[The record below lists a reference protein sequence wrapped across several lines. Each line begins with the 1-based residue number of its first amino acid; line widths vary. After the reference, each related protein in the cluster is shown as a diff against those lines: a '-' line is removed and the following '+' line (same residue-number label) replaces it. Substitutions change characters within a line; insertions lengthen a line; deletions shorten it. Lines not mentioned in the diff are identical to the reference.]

1 MSRFGRDSK
10 RIAQRAP
17 KPGPPRELPGTIE
30 GLTGNLREL
39 NEKRDGLAGDVD
51 KLRRRLAEAE
61 DELDQLQ
68 LSWWP
73 WQPDEEQ
80 RLELYRDMLCAHLG
94 AVSSELDATT
104 ASIGAIRAALV
115 GQYAV
120 TQASPRP
127 VEALTMPCPACGQ
140 PSVPQRAAAAGRGW
154 RKGWYECLADECG
167 TAWSA
172 RWSGGTHPAVRM
184 AGL

>member
-1 MSRFGRDSK
+1 D
-10 RIAQRAP
+10 
-17 KPGPPRELPGTIE
+17 
-30 GLTGNLREL
+30 
-39 NEKRDGLAGDVD
+39 EK
-51 KLRRRLAEAE
+51 
-61 DELDQLQ
+61 
-68 LSWWP
+68 
-73 WQPDEEQ
+73 Q

-140 PSVPQRAAAAGRGW
+140 PSVPQKAAAAGRGW

-172 RWSGGTHPAVRM
+172 RWSGGAHPAVRM
-184 AGL
+184 EIGRHTSELQSQSNLVCRLLLEKKKKSSQQR